1 MAYKGI
7 KGITIELGADTTGL
21 DQALKKVNKTAEST
35 ATELKQVERML
46 KFDPSN
52 TELLAQKQAI
62 LADQISNTSQKLEV
76 LKTAQSQVQEKFD
89 KGEIGAEQYRAFQR
103 ELINT
108 ESYLKSLQEKAES
121 LDLEINPPEI
131 ELTPVE
137 KAIDA
142 LKGLQDES
150 KLLTVEQ
157 GKLNSEFKLQKS
169 QLGENATEL
178 DKLELEH
185 KQLNQQME
193 LTGKVV
199 SNLESQLDQA
209 KTAFGANSK
218 EVMALESKLNNAKT
232 SLNETQNAIKKIEA
246 QKITFQVDTDVE
258 TTPMEEASN
267 LLKEMQSESKL
278 LSAEQNK
285 LTSEFKLQSAQLGE
299 NATEVDK
306 LELAHKQLSQQL
318 ELSKRNVD
326 SLEEQLKLAVTAFG
340 ENSSE
345 VMEFESKLNKAKASL
360 IDTENALKD
369 VAQKKVDIQV
379 EAEADTKEVSN
390 LKDKIDELPSAAKTA
405 GKAAAIG
412 IAAVGAAAVGAV
424 AGISSFVDGQKE
436 MASDMA
442 RLSTNAEQAGLSVD
456 KVNEAFTKVSAI
468 SGEADSAVETV
479 SNLLATGMSENQLAE
494 ALDYVNGAAIK
505 FSDTLKTEGIADGLQ
520 ETFATG
526 EAVGQ
531 FGELLERSGVNLDT
545 FNDGLAQAQANGT
558 GMDYV
563 LQQMSQLGLAES
575 YDAYLK
581 NNEALAAYNQAQ
593 AESEQKM
600 AQLSTALMPLATML
614 TELKNLFI
622 DVALGNTSLS
632 EALQQLFDK
641 SAEIFPQILEKG
653 RELFTGLITAMEEMI
668 PNLLSFASDNL
679 PQMIDSIKEFI
690 PDFIDSGINIVS
702 SIIEGIAEM
711 IPDLLASAVELVA
724 EFLSSIID
732 KLPDIIQT
740 GVQIL
745 TSLIQGIIDNLP
757 RIASTVLNLIGKFV
771 QAIIDNLPTIFEN
784 GVQLLGALINGIISV
799 VGNLATIITTEV
811 LPAIWDTIKNTDW
824 IQLGKDILNGIIKG
838 VTNTVESVLTTIR
851 GVADNIK
858 NAFAKKLGIASPS
871 KVFTEFGEWIGIGLA
886 DGIESTENINEKV
899 TKKLADSILDIKEA
913 SKNELVELEKELVD
927 DIAEV
932 NEKAEEKILK
942 IQQTATKKK
951 RKLTTAEQKEIKKIR
966 QNAANDIAKLEKKA
980 VEERIKIFE
989 NESKEIE
996 SRYKEMLDDIKSFI
1010 DEKKSLNQMSLKDEV
1025 LLWKESVSLFED
1037 SNEQKI
1043 AAQKAYRDALE
1054 KLNNEIV
1061 SVNESYSNQILAI
1074 NENLIKEEEALTQA
1088 YEDVVNKR
1096 AATLSGFAN
1105 IFDAYEVKVEK
1116 TGIDLINNLRSQVV
1130 ALNQWRYQFEALSK
1144 REILSDALLDEISEM
1159 GVDALDELIELNK
1172 LTDEQLSEYSSLYEE
1187 KMRSARE
1194 QAEKEFEETKNGLA
1208 FAVAVMR
1215 EKAEVEMSKLE
1226 DEWAEDIRALTE
1238 VTETELLTMEQIGK
1252 NAGQGLLNG
1261 LSSMESSLSSK
1272 AKQIA
1277 DSISKT
1283 IKDALQVKSPSRV
1296 MIGIGEN
1303 VGEGLIIG
1311 MDDMLSKVSE
1321 SSSRLSNALISAQA
1335 SMSSSSAKSQASQ
1348 VTQQQ
1353 IYHNQSIDMSGL
1365 IQAIS
1370 ALAQRPIQTTV
1381 AIDGQ
1386 AVGHAVSDYQYNNAN
1401 LNALLR
1407 GVTL

>member
-52 TELLAQKQAI
+52 TELLAQKQSI

-76 LKTAQSQVQEKFD
+76 LKKAQSQVQEQFD
-89 KGEIGAEQYRAFQR
+89 KGEIGSDQYRAFQR
-103 ELINT
+103 ELIKT
-108 ESYLKSLQEKAES
+108 EGYLESLQQKAKQ
-121 LDLEINPPEI
+121 D
-131 ELTPVE
+131 
-137 KAIDA
+137 ID
-142 LKGLQDES
+142 
-150 KLLTVEQ
+150 
-157 GKLNSEFKLQKS
+157 
-169 QLGENATEL
+169 
-178 DKLELEH
+178 
-185 KQLNQQME
+185 
-193 LTGKVV
+193 
-199 SNLESQLDQA
+199 
-209 KTAFGANSK
+209 
-218 EVMALESKLNNAKT
+218 
-232 SLNETQNAIKKIEA
+232 
-246 QKITFQVDTDVE
+246 VDT
-258 TTPMEEASN
+258 T
-267 LLKEMQSESKL
+267 
-278 LSAEQNK
+278 
-285 LTSEFKLQSAQLGE
+285 
-299 NATEVDK
+299 
-306 LELAHKQLSQQL
+306 
-318 ELSKRNVD
+318 
-326 SLEEQLKLAVTAFG
+326 
-340 ENSSE
+340 
-345 VMEFESKLNKAKASL
+345 
-360 IDTENALKD
+360 
-369 VAQKKVDIQV
+369 
-379 EAEADTKEVSN
+379 ADTKEVSK
-390 LKDKIDELPSAAKTA
+390 LKDKIDELPSTAKTA

-412 IAAVGAAAVGAV
+412 IAAVGAAASAAV
-424 AGISSFVDGQKE
+424 VGISSFVDSQKE
-436 MASDMA
+436 MATDLA
-442 RLSTNAEQAGLSVD
+442 RLEANALNAGFSIEGIED
-456 KVNEAFTKVSAI
+456 GFKKVAAV
-468 SGEADSAVETV
+468 SGEADSAVETM
-479 SNLLATGMSENQLAE
+479 SNLMQTDFTDAQLAE
-494 ALDYVNGAAIK
+494 ALDYVNGAAIR

-526 EAVGQ
+526 KAVGQ
-531 FGELLERSGVNLDT
+531 FGELLERSGVDLDT
-545 FNDGLAQAQANGT
+545 FNDGLAQAQANGNAT
-558 GMDYV
+558 NYV
-563 LQQMSQLGLAES
+563 LEQLSNLGLKSTYEE
-575 YDAYLK
+575 YLK

-593 AESEQKM
+593 IESEQKM

-653 RELFTGLITAMEEMI
+653 RELFTGLITAMEEII
-668 PNLLSFASDNL
+668 PDLLSFASDNL

-745 TSLIQGIIDNLP
+745 TSLIQGIVDNLP
-757 RIASTVLNLIGKFV
+757 QIATTALNLVGKLA
-771 QAIIDNLPTIFEN
+771 QTLLNNLPTIISAGAE
-784 GVQLLGALINGIISV
+784 LLSALIKGIISL
-799 VGNLATIITTEV
+799 VGNLGTVILTKVI
-811 LPAIWDTIKNTDW
+811 PAIWNAFKNTNW
-824 IQLGKDILNGIIKG
+824 VQLGKDVINGLISGIVKMTSSAIEAITG
-838 VTNTVESVLTTIR
+838 VVGSV
-851 GVADNIK
+851 VSA
-858 NAFAKKLGIASPS
+858 AKKLLKINSPS
-871 KVFTEFGEWIGIGLA
+871 KVFMEFGEWVGIGLA
-886 DGIESTENINEKV
+886 DGIESTESLNEKV
-899 TKKLADSILDIKEA
+899 MGRVTNSILDVKENA
-913 SKNELVELEKELVD
+913 KNELVELEKELAD

-966 QNAANDIAKLEKKA
+966 QNATNDIAKLEKKA
-980 VEERIKIFE
+980 VEERIKISE

-1088 YEDVVNKR
+1088 YEDAVNKR

-1144 REILSDALLDEISEM
+1144 RGILSDALLDEISGM
-1159 GVDALDELIELNK
+1159 GVDALDELNELNK
-1172 LTDEQLSEYSSLYEE
+1172 LTDQQLTEYSSLYEE

-1238 VTETELLTMEQIGK
+1238 VTETELLTMEQIGI
-1252 NAGQGLLNG
+1252 NAAQGLLNG
-1261 LSSMESSLSSK
+1261 LSSMERSLKNK

-1283 IKDALQVKSPSRV
+1283 IKDALQVKSPSRL

-1386 AVGHAVSDYQYNNAN
+1386 AVGHAVSDYQYSNAN

-1407 GVTL
+1407 GVKL